1 MTKNKSELLY
11 NQLSKTRFQ
20 IIAPL
25 LFITIL
31 GYFIFIGVIAFS
43 PSIFGQLITGL
54 NISIGILLG
63 FLLILLIFFVT
74 LIYVYLAN
82 KKLQPLIE
90 KIKND

>member
-43 PSIFGQLITGL
+43 SSIFGQLIPGL

>member
-1 MTKNKSELLY
+1 MTKNKTELLY
-11 NQLSKTRFQ
+11 NQLSKTRSQ
-20 IIAPL
+20 IITSL

-63 FLLILLIFFVT
+63 FLLILLIFFIT

>member
-1 MTKNKSELLY
+1 MTKNKTELLY
-11 NQLSKTRFQ
+11 NQLSKTRSQ
-20 IIAPL
+20 IITSL

-31 GYFIFIGVIAFS
+31 GYFGFIGVIAFN
-43 PSIFGQLITGL
+43 PSFFGQMLQGL
-54 NISIGILLG
+54 NISIGIFLG

-74 LIYVYLAN
+74 LVYVYLAN